1 MILVKEDAPFKSRD
15 LAMYL
20 DAHRIGNRMLFG
32 GNLVKQPAFIQ
43 LGKEKPSSFRV
54 VGDLHGADTLMNRAL
69 FIGTYPGL
77 TRQMLDYEIDVI
89 HEFLSKNT

>member
-1 MILVKEDAPFKSRD
+1 
-15 LAMYL
+15 MYL

-69 FIGTYPGL
+69 FIGTYP
-77 TRQMLDYEIDVI
+77 TYTPNADYEIDVI
-89 HEFLSKNT
+89 HEFLSKP